1 MGLDNKA
8 VLIQLSISMPEF
20 RKIDKGIIQKSAQ
33 EFNMKRGSVSA
44 TKRLMSSQRLEDL
57 KGLRT
62 TIREWFHDNTLPW
75 GMRGVSLCASTNYLQ
90 LRKEYT
96 EYQKLWSNNVG
107 QFEAEY
113 PQLVLEAQTYVGDR
127 YRASDYPSVG
137 ELRDRFNLDLAVFP
151 VPSNDFRVEMSDV
164 EKAKLERDVDRRVAD
179 AEAAAGKE
187 LVNRILEPL
196 SALSTALLDP
206 TAVFKDTKVTN
217 LHHVA
222 NLVNRLNFNDDP
234 TISSIKQDI
243 DAKLTGYNIHALR
256 HDPVLRKQKGEEAK
270 SIVEKVN
277 SLINNMNGG
286 TNGIR

>member
-1 MGLDNKA
+1 
-8 VLIQLSISMPEF
+8 
-20 RKIDKGIIQKSAQ
+20 
-33 EFNMKRGSVSA
+33 
-44 TKRLMSSQRLEDL
+44 
-57 KGLRT
+57 
-62 TIREWFHDNTLPW
+62 
-75 GMRGVSLCASTNYLQ
+75 
-90 LRKEYT
+90 
-96 EYQKLWSNNVG
+96 
-107 QFEAEY
+107 
-113 PQLVLEAQTYVGDR
+113 
-127 YRASDYPSVG
+127 
-137 ELRDRFNLDLAVFP
+137 
-151 VPSNDFRVEMSDV
+151 MSDV